1 LLKVSQFR
9 VDSKE
14 VEGMTED
21 QLPAG
26 DGVEVVKDLGRELR
40 VNAEEIGGRRCV

>member
-1 LLKVSQFR
+1 MLKIPQFR

-14 VEGMTED
+14 VESMTED
-21 QLPAG
+21 QLPGG

-40 VNAEEIGGRRCV
+40 VNAEEIGGRGFV